1 MRRQSQAGCLGSR
14 FSVLALHRPSCTL
27 PRRRDFLPPQLPTVP
42 SRGTPTPAPLCT
54 TELDLD
60 AQRPTDYDCR
70 CFFLHRPRAEL
81 YRRIDGRVEEMMAS
95 GLLTVGSLVLL
106 GDG

>member
-1 MRRQSQAGCLGSR
+1 MATK
-14 FSVLALHRPSCTL
+14 HPH
-27 PRRRDFLPPQLPTVP
+27 LPTVP
-42 SRGTPTPAPLCT
+42 SRGAPTHAPLCT

-95 GLLTVGSLVLL
+95 GLLTVGVWCCWATGLATFYVLPKYWAR
-106 GDG
+106 